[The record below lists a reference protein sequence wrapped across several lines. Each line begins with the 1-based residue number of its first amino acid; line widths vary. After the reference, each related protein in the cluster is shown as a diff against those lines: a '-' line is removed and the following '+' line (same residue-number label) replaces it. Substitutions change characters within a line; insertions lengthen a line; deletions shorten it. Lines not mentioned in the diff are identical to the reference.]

1 MLVCWGMFFGW
12 MVLVT
17 ISLRGAY
24 GGRPFAK
31 LEDPMEVSGTGG
43 ITRLEKRT
51 QGGWAWS
58 WNSAFHS

>member
-1 MLVCWGMFFGW
+1 MLVCWGMFFGS

-31 LEDPMEVSGTGG
+31 LEDPHGVFLG
-43 ITRLEKRT
+43 
-51 QGGWAWS
+51 QAV
-58 WNSAFHS
+58 